1 MNGFFLVRNY
11 FSFTLFKA
19 SETEKRNKTESYK
32 TPINFSLYIVACL
45 LLFCDIKLL
54 LKRTCWKILWK
65 NYVIRLFVCRGNE
78 NIQAILA
85 CELWNVITL
94 FSFAAKLWVRRGWC
108 HRTAWHKHFF
118 DASLWSWPYKPRK
131 QKNTHTFSMT
141 SYNRPN
147 TNETTFIDGWKRA
160 INFTS
165 TIISMSSLRKA
176 KK

>member
-94 FSFAAKLWVRRGWC
+94 FSFAAKLWVRRGEGDDVIALPDTNIFLMRRC
-108 HRTAWHKHFF
+108 DLGLTNLENRKILTHFRW
-118 DASLWSWPYKPRK
+118 L
-131 QKNTHTFSMT
+131 HTTGQIPM
-141 SYNRPN
+141 RQRLLMD
-147 TNETTFIDGWKRA
+147 ERE
-160 INFTS
+160 
-165 TIISMSSLRKA
+165 R
-176 KK
+176 